1 VLFIVTKAFKT
12 FFIFLDSFLKAKK
25 NDRETRHVRPSA
37 NIRVSAARGTLV
49 QSNFC
54 RFF

>member
-1 VLFIVTKAFKT
+1 VLFIIPKVFNTLL
-12 FFIFLDSFLKAKK
+12 IHLDKSLKAK
-25 NDRETRHVRPSA
+25 NDCETRHVRPSA
-37 NIRVSAARGTLV
+37 SIRVSAARGTLV